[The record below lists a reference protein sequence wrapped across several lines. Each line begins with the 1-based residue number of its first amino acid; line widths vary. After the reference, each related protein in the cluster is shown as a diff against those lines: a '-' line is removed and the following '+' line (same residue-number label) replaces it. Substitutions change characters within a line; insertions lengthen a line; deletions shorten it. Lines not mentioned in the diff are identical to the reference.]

1 MMNKKG
7 FTLLE
12 LLVVTAILAVLIGIS
27 TTVFISILR
36 SQNKTNVINEVR
48 QNATLAIDLFER
60 DVRSASD
67 IIPDGGSFLTNK
79 ITLVEVENGTAV
91 DWECVDAVGI
101 DNGYIQRT
109 VDDGSGVDQVI
120 TNTDTKTG
128 VSVDCGGDGATEA
141 FVVSDSATPIVTMRF
156 DALQGE
162 EAPGRADYRVTL
174 PFETTVG
181 VRDFN

>member
-91 DWECVDAVGI
+91 DWECVNAVVGI

-109 VDDGSGVDQVI
+109 VDGSGVDQVI

-128 VSVDCGGDGATEA
+128 VSVDCGGDGATKA

-162 EAPGRADYRVTL
+162 KAPGRADYRVKL

>member
-1 MMNKKG
+1 MINTKG

-12 LLVVTAILAVLIGIS
+12 LLVVTAILGVLIGIS
-27 TTVFISILR
+27 STVFISILR
-36 SQNKTNVINEVR
+36 SQNKTNITNEVR

-67 IIPDGGSFLTNK
+67 ISLVGGPSTVRLEGAENATN
-79 ITLVEVENGTAV
+79 V
-91 DWECVDAVGI
+91 DWECVTAVGNN
-101 DNGYIQRT
+101 NGFIQRT
-109 VDDGSGVDQVI
+109 VDGSGVDQVI
-120 TNTDTKTG
+120 TNQDNQTG
-128 VSVDCGGDGATEA
+128 VSIDCTTNPTFD
-141 FVVSDSATPIVTMRF
+141 VSASITPIVTMRF

-162 EAPGRADYRVTL
+162 EAPGRADYEISL